1 MSLYFLEIT
10 NLVEK
15 PCLFEEGVNLEVMI
29 SIDFNLDVIFKFR
42 RVYIRYKYWGVQQF
56 RGLLQELD

>member
-42 RVYIRYKYWGVQQF
+42 
-56 RGLLQELD
+56 

>member
-15 PCLFEEGVNLEVMI
+15 PCLFEEGVNFEVMI
-29 SIDFNLDVIFKFR
+29 LTDFNLDVIFKFG

-56 RGLLQELD
+56 RGVLQELD